1 MSLSNLKR
9 FEHILMVLV
18 VMAGSMIPLCAASVS
33 AAGNTPDPQTVTIAG
48 TLQSELGCEADWMPS
63 CSRTFLTY
71 DPEDDI
77 WEGTFLVT
85 LNNDQDKKGP
95 RYKAALN
102 GTWDEN
108 YGKNAAAGGA
118 DIPLLVT
125 QNTQV
130 KFYYDHK
137 THWVTDNVNSR
148 IVVAMGDF
156 QTQLGCKQ
164 NTEAGCLRSWLE
176 DPDGSGTYSFSTR
189 LLKKG
194 TYSVTLA
201 LNEDPKNTLGAI
213 QTFTVAADGDEIY
226 FGYDPVNNELT
237 LSTTGAPK
245 GSLAKL
251 KAIWVNQD
259 TLMWNTVGSP
269 KYRYSLYYSPNASL
283 ALTSSGVQGG
293 NEIPLTYSRSG
304 PGGDVFTRNPYL
316 AGYTALKIDPE
327 DFNQIPQAV
336 QSQLAVVVRDDQ
348 GKVIDAT
355 GVQIPGV
362 LDALY
367 PYSGPLGVTF
377 EGPIPTL
384 CLWAPTAVSVRLHLF
399 ADAAISSDQVFP
411 MVRDDQT
418 GVWSVTGSASWKD
431 KYYLYEVQVY
441 VPSTGKF
448 QDNLVTDPYSLSLST
463 NSQRSQVVDLNDVSL
478 KPQGW
483 DTLEKP
489 TLASAKDIVI
499 YELHIRDFSI
509 SDLTVPAILRGTYA
523 AFLDKDSDGMLH
535 LAALSKAGLTHI
547 HLLPTF
553 DIASVNEDKGAWQIV
568 DTAALAAL
576 PPNSDKQAAAVNAIK
591 DQDGFNWGYDP
602 WHYTVPE
609 GSYASDPNGTPRLLE
624 FRQMVQALNQ
634 TGLRVIMD
642 VVYNH
647 TTASGQDPRSV
658 LDKIV
663 PGYYYRLNAEGRVE
677 TSTCCQDTASEH
689 AMMQKFMVDS
699 VVTWARQYKVDGFR
713 FDLMGFHMLVD
724 MQAVRAAL
732 DGLTPARDGVDGKSI
747 YIYGEGW
754 DFGEVANNARGVNAT
769 QQNIGG
775 TGIGV
780 FNDRLRDGVRGGN
793 PFSDPREQ
801 GFATGLLL
809 QPNAAETRPPE
820 VQKAKLLD
828 YTDWIRLGLAGNL
841 RDYKLVRS
849 NGDTVDGAHVLYNG
863 AAAGYTLD
871 PQENIIY
878 VSAHDNET
886 IFDAVQRKASANA
899 TLADRIRM
907 NNLALSI
914 AMFSQGVPFFH
925 AGDDILRSKSLDGNS
940 YNSGDWFNKLDW
952 TLSSNNWGVGLP
964 VEGSNYWNID
974 SPLLADPALK
984 PAPADIQSA
993 SVVFQE
999 YLQIRKSSPLFRL
1012 QNADKVERTVSFLN
1026 TGPNQVPGLIVMH
1039 LTDVDNLDPNY
1050 SDILVFYNANPVEL
1064 KFSDTTLPGKTYQL
1078 HPVQQSS
1085 ADPVVRTAMF
1095 EPANSTFS
1103 LPGRTTAVFV
1113 LKKAAPSP
1121 AVVPTAAALATVLP
1135 AVTATTALQS
1145 TTGQAAAAHGSSTFL
1160 VTGLLVLVVLIIGIG
1175 FLLVRRRTR

>member
-1 MSLSNLKR
+1 MFKPKCFLHL
-9 FEHILMVLV
+9 LAVLV
-18 VMAGSMIPLCAASVS
+18 VTVSSLVPLRILPVVAA
-33 AAGNTPDPQTVTIAG
+33 ANTPDPKTVTIAG
-48 TLQSELGCEADWMPS
+48 TLQSELGCDADWMPS
-63 CSRTFLTY
+63 CTKTFLTY
-71 DPEDDI
+71 DAEDDV
-77 WEGTFLVT
+77 WQGTFQVT
-85 LNNDQDKKGP
+85 PNNDQDKKGP

-102 GTWDEN
+102 GSWDEN
-108 YGKNAAAGGA
+108 YGRNAAAGGA

-137 THWVTDNVNSR
+137 IHWVTENFNSR
-148 IVVAMGDF
+148 IVTAVGDF

-164 NTEAGCLRSWLE
+164 DNDAGCLRSWLE
-176 DPDGSGTYSFSTR
+176 DPEGSGSYAFSTR

-201 LNEDPKNTLGAI
+201 FNEDTNNTLGAP

-226 FGYDPVNNELT
+226 FGYDPMKNELT

-259 TLMWNTVGSP
+259 TLVWNTVGSP
-269 KYRYSLYYSPNASL
+269 KYRYSLYYSPDASL
-283 ALTSSGVQGG
+283 ALSSDGVRNG
-293 NEIPLTYSRSG
+293 NEIPLTYNKAG
-304 PGGDVFTRNPYL
+304 PGGDVLARNPYL
-316 AGYTALKIDPE
+316 GGYTAFKIDPA
-327 DFNQIPQAV
+327 DFNQLPQAV
-336 QSQLAVVVRDDQ
+336 HSQLAVVVRDDQ

-355 GVQIPGV
+355 GVQIPGI
-362 LDALY
+362 LDAIY
-367 PYSGPLGVTF
+367 PYAGPLGVTF
-377 EGPIPTL
+377 DRDIPTIR
-384 CLWAPTAVSVRLHLF
+384 LWAPTAKSVLLHLF
-399 ADAAISSDQVFP
+399 DDATTATDQVSP

-418 GVWSVTGSASWKD
+418 GVWSVTGRADWKG
-431 KYYLYEVQVY
+431 KFYLYEVKVY
-441 VPSTGKF
+441 VPSTGKL

-463 NSQRSQVVDLNDVSL
+463 NSQRSQVVDLNDPSL
-478 KPQGW
+478 KPPGW

-489 TLASAKDIVI
+489 PLPAPEDIVV

-509 SDLTVPAILRGTYA
+509 NDLTVPAVLRGTFA
-523 AFLDKDSDGMLH
+523 AFMEKDSDGMQH
-535 LAALSKAGLTHI
+535 LAALARAGLTHI
-547 HLLPTF
+547 HLLPAF
-553 DIASVNEDKGAWQIV
+553 DIASVNEEKSTWKTV
-568 DTAALAAL
+568 DTASLAAL
-576 PPNSDKQAAAVNAIK
+576 PSNSDKQAAAVNAIK

-602 WHYTVPE
+602 YHYTVPE
-609 GSYASDPNGTPRLLE
+609 GSYATDPNGTPRLLE
-624 FRQMVQALNQ
+624 FRQMVQAINQ
-634 TGLRVIMD
+634 AGLRVVMD

-647 TTASGQDPRSV
+647 TSASGQDPRSV

-663 PGYYYRLNAEGRVE
+663 PGYYYRLNTEGRIE
-677 TSTCCQDTASEH
+677 TSTCCQDTATEH
-689 AMMQKFMVDS
+689 AMMQKLMVNS

-713 FDLMGFHMLVD
+713 FDLMGFHMLSD

-747 YIYGEGW
+747 YVYGEGW

-801 GFATGLLL
+801 GFSTGLLL
-809 QPNAAETRPPE
+809 QPNAAEARPLDA
-820 VQKAKLLD
+820 QKAKLLD

-841 RDYKLVRS
+841 RDYKLVRA
-849 NGDTVDGAHVLYNG
+849 NGDTVDGAHLLYNG

-871 PQENIIY
+871 PQENIVY

-886 IFDAVQRKASANA
+886 IFDAVQRKASADA

-914 AMFSQGVPFFH
+914 PMFSQGVPFFH

-940 YNSGDWFNKLDW
+940 YNSGDWFNRLDW
-952 TLSSNNWGVGLP
+952 TLTSNNWGVGLP

-974 SPLLADPALK
+974 SPLLANPTLK
-984 PAPADIQSA
+984 PAPADILGA
-993 SVVFQE
+993 STIFQE
-999 YLQIRKSSPLFRL
+999 LLQIRKSSPLFRL
-1012 QNADKVERTVSFLN
+1012 QNASQVEQTVSFLN

-1039 LTDVDNLDPNY
+1039 LTDADNLDSNY
-1050 SDILVFYNANPVEL
+1050 SDVLVFFNANPDEQ
-1064 KFSDTTLPGKTYQL
+1064 KFSDASLKEQPYQL
-1078 HPVQQSS
+1078 HPLQQSS
-1085 ADPVVRTAMF
+1085 ADPVVRTAVYDF
-1095 EPANSTFS
+1095 SSATFS

-1113 LKKAAPSP
+1113 LKKTIQPAIATHGISP
-1121 AVVPTAAALATVLP
+1121 L
-1135 AVTATTALQS
+1135 
-1145 TTGQAAAAHGSSTFL
+1145 L
-1160 VTGLLVLVVLIIGIG
+1160 VTGLLALLVFLIVIG
-1175 FLLVRRRTR
+1175 FFLFRRRFG